1 VDRESESGESA
12 ELAKTSEWEV
22 CGQEEDFNFDKV
34 ISDDGR
40 EDREEG
46 SYKQNGAWGTAV
58 IVVE

>member
-1 VDRESESGESA
+1 M
-12 ELAKTSEWEV
+12 AKTSEWEV
-22 CGQEEDFNFDKV
+22 CGQGEDFDFDKV

-46 SYKQNGAWGTAV
+46 SYRYDGDWGARV